1 MDASANSPR
10 TEREL
15 SVRRRLS
22 GESYVLLK
30 AERDKQVAL
39 GNNFGRV
46 RAEKFLASYGP
57 AHQYG
62 KQAISTALECIQEG
76 KAYKVA
82 EGRGPKKTKA
92 NPKVQQR
99 IKQMLTENPRSIEN
113 SCRRIT
119 EKLKAEKIPA
129 SKTTVS
135 RVIKEAGYK
144 VRRPQKSGS

>member
-1 MDASANSPR
+1 MLFPTFRFLFVYAQRFQGAETIPKTRIAKKRKKTMGASANPPQM
-10 TEREL
+10 EREL
-15 SVRRRLS
+15 PARGRLS

-92 NPKVQQR
+92 NPKVQQM
-99 IKQMLTENPRSIEN
+99 I
-113 SCRRIT
+113 
-119 EKLKAEKIPA
+119 
-129 SKTTVS
+129 
-135 RVIKEAGYK
+135 
-144 VRRPQKSGS
+144 

>member
-1 MDASANSPR
+1 M
-10 TEREL
+10 
-15 SVRRRLS
+15 
-22 GESYVLLK
+22 
-30 AERDKQVAL
+30 AL

-76 KAYKVA
+76 KAYKGA

-92 NPKVQQR
+92 DPKAQQR

-113 SCRRIT
+113 SCRRIS
-119 EKLKAEKIPA
+119 EKLKAEKPPV
-129 SKTTVS
+129 SKTSVPA
-135 RVIKEAGYK
+135 VIKAAGNK
-144 VRRPQKSGS
+144 VRRPQKKGR